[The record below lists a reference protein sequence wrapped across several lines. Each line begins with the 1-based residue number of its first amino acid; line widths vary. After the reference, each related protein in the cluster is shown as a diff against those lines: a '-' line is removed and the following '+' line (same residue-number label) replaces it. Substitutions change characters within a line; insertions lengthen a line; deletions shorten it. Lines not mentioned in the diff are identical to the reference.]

1 MRDGTPRRS
10 HVHLPSADSHRWFR
24 RRARCSAIRQRPRCG
39 GCQDRR
45 NGRSADE
52 NTAFGHIVEAADEV
66 DERGLGTSGSANDT
80 DRLAGFYGEVNIGEH
95 RLCGCL
101 AVTEGHM
108 VKGDASVRHGFIRI
122 FRIGDVALLI

>member
-1 MRDGTPRRS
+1 MTALLVGRMCISPAQILIDGSGEEHVVLQYDRDLVAEGVKIVGTD
-10 HVHLPSADSHRWFR
+10 VF
-24 RRARCSAIRQRPRCG
+24 
-39 GCQDRR
+39 
-45 NGRSADE
+45 SADE

>member
-1 MRDGTPRRS
+1 MFISPAEILIDGSGEKHIVLQYDRDLVAEGVKIVGTD
-10 HVHLPSADSHRWFR
+10 VF
-24 RRARCSAIRQRPRCG
+24 
-39 GCQDRR
+39 
-45 NGRSADE
+45 SADE
-52 NTAFGHIVEAADEV
+52 NTAFGYIVETADEV
-66 DERGLGTSGSANDT
+66 DERGLGTSGSADDT

-108 VKGDASVRHGFIRI
+108 VKGDASVRHGLIRI